1 MESNPKTELAEDM
14 EEIEERTEL
23 ARCKESH
30 ALP

>member
-14 EEIEERTEL
+14 EEIEEQTNQ
-23 ARCKESH
+23 ARSKESH